1 MSDRASTL
9 EELRRRFRPADR
21 GKSSVALPRK
31 VVGFLT
37 LAVRKASADDL
48 PQKSAALAFA
58 TIVSLI
64 PLLAAFSFLGA
75 RWFDSQQALAV
86 DVLSRI
92 LPYSQETL
100 ILQIQEFVDQAQ
112 AIRGLGFVLF
122 VLTALGVFT
131 LVERTVNKIWNVS
144 DRRPFRSRLLSFTLV
159 LFWGPLV
166 IGTTYTTLFLLR
178 QNPVLSSGPLAMP
191 ADFIPFIM
199 TLLGLT
205 MLYWLV
211 PFTSVRFASAFAG
224 GLTAAL
230 LLEGLRQA
238 FGLYV
243 DQVRTI
249 SIIYGSFGLALLF
262 MISIQLAWWIVLLG
276 SEVAY
281 CLQNYGFMSRK
292 RRAAGPAE
300 GSWIALAALVFITHR
315 FRTGEP
321 ITPYEMLAENLQ
333 LETNELH
340 KVLEPLLDS
349 GILKE
354 STGDPEGYL
363 LGEDPHDL
371 PITRVFELYEGLQ
384 WQLLAPLPDGLADGL
399 ERLRARLA
407 EERGRALKSKVLAEL
422 ATPVTETADQVPP
435 SESQEEAS
443 SAKGPQL
450 RDSPE
455 CT

>member
-9 EELRRRFRPADR
+9 EELRRRFRPVER
-21 GKSSVALPRK
+21 GNKKVALSRK
-31 VVGFLT
+31 VLGFLS
-37 LAVRKASADDL
+37 LAVRKAGADDL

-58 TIVSLI
+58 TVVSLI

-75 RWFDSQQALAV
+75 RWFDSKQALAV
-86 DVLSRI
+86 DVLTRI
-92 LPYSQETL
+92 LPYSQETI
-100 ILQIQEFVDQAQ
+100 ILRIQEFLDQAQ
-112 AIRGLGFVLF
+112 AIRGLGFLLF
-122 VLTALGVFT
+122 LMTSLGVFT

-144 DRRPFRSRLLSFTLV
+144 DRRPFRNRLLSFTLV

-166 IGTTYTTLFLLR
+166 IGTTYTTLFFLR
-178 QNPVLSSGPLAMP
+178 EHPVLSNGPLALP

-243 DQVRTI
+243 DQIRSF

-276 SEVAY
+276 SEAAY
-281 CLQNYGFMSRK
+281 CLQNYEFMSRQ

-300 GSWIALAALVFITHR
+300 GSWIALAALVFVTHR

-321 ITPYEMLAENLQ
+321 ITPYEMLAESLQ
-333 LETNELH
+333 FETNELH
-340 KVLEPLLDS
+340 KVLEPLLAS

-354 STGDPEGYL
+354 SSGDPEGYL

-371 PITRVFELYEGLQ
+371 AIARVFDLYEGLQ
-384 WQLLAPLPDGLADGL
+384 WQLLAPLPDGLAEGL

-407 EERGRALKSKVLAEL
+407 EERGRALRSQVLAEL
-422 ATPVTETADQVPP
+422 ATAVVETDDEV
-435 SESQEEAS
+435 
-443 SAKGPQL
+443 
-450 RDSPE
+450 RDPE
-455 CT
+455 PA